1 MIRARNIGESAMR
14 RHVWGVLGAVM
25 LACALPGLT
34 QPTAAAPVKKT
45 APAKTAPKAAP
56 KAAPKPAPKP
66 AGVVAPAP
74 LPDTPEIQALRR
86 AFRFGFAPYEMLR
99 TRQLQLARVAE
110 AGFGTGVNALIP
122 RVTLADASMREVTTP
137 NNDTLYGSAW
147 LDLSDGPVFFSIPPI
162 ARYHSAA
169 LMSITSD
176 VNAVLGTRTVGASGG
191 RYAIVGP
198 GWTGELPAGV
208 EKVQSQSNDAWLL
221 VRVVV
226 NDAEDLPAAADA
238 LTRYTLSATG
248 GSRPLDLKLP
258 MRPDGKTFL
267 AAVNAAIERSGDL
280 LLADRARAFA
290 DQGIGQPWDALSPEL
305 QKRWTDSLPA
315 LIHEVRQLLDAGE
328 GIDGWVYPP
337 FNMALY
343 GEDDDLRSV
352 VAMGGLAALPRVEAI
367 YVTARKDGTGQALT
381 GAKSWRLRIPAGLP
395 VGGFW
400 SLTMYE
406 QTPDGR
412 LFFVPNELGRF
423 AVGDRSRH
431 LRADRD
437 GSIELFIQNQK
448 PSGERVVNWLPA
460 PKGPFVL
467 IFRAYLP
474 GAGLLDGSARLPP
487 VTEGEM
493 IP

>member
-1 MIRARNIGESAMR
+1 MR
-14 RHVWGVLGAVM
+14 RHLWGFLAAAM
-25 LACALPGLT
+25 LAATAPVI
-34 QPTAAAPVKKT
+34 TAAAA
-45 APAKTAPKAAP
+45 APAKKPVPAKAAAKVP
-56 KAAPKPAPKP
+56 AKPAPKP
-66 AGVVAPAP
+66 AAKPAGLVAPAP

-99 TRQLQLARVAE
+99 TRQLQLSRVAE

-122 RVTLADASMREVTTP
+122 RVTLADANMRDVTTP
-137 NNDTLYGSAW
+137 NNDTLYASAW
-147 LDLSDGPVFFSIPPI
+147 LDLSEGPVFFSIPPI
-162 ARYHSAA
+162 ARYHSAS

-176 VNAVLGTRTVGASGG
+176 VNAVLGTRTVGAAGG

-198 GWTGELPAGV
+198 GWNGELPANV

-226 NDAEDLPAAADA
+226 NDADDLPAAADA

-248 GSRPLDLKLP
+248 GSRALDLKLP
-258 MRPDGKTFL
+258 VRPDGKAFL
-267 AAVNAAIERSGDL
+267 TAVNAAIARSGDVL
-280 LLADRARAFA
+280 LMERARQFA
-290 DQGIGQPWDALSPEL
+290 DQGIGQAWETLSPEL

-315 LIHEVRQLLDAGE
+315 LIQEVRQLLESGE
-328 GIDGWVYPP
+328 GIDGWAYPP

-343 GEDDDLRSV
+343 GEDDDLRAT
-352 VAMGGLAALPRVEAI
+352 VALGGLAALPRVEAV
-367 YVTARKDGTGQALT
+367 YLTARKDGEGRTLT
-381 GAKSWRLRIPAGLP
+381 GDKSWRLRVPAGLP

-406 QTPDGR
+406 QTADGR
-412 LFFVPNELGRF
+412 LFFVPNELNRF

-431 LRADRD
+431 IRPDRD
-437 GSIELFIQNQK
+437 GSIELFIQNAR

-460 PKGPFVL
+460 PKGKFVL

-487 VTEGEM
+487 VTEGEL

>member
-1 MIRARNIGESAMR
+1 MR
-14 RHVWGVLGAVM
+14 RQFRGIVSAAIMMALTPVTG
-25 LACALPGLT
+25 LAAS
-34 QPTAAAPVKKT
+34 AAPARK
-45 APAKTAPKAAP
+45 PPPKAA
-56 KAAPKPAPKP
+56 AKPAPKP
-66 AGVVAPAP
+66 AIKPAAAAAPAP

-99 TRQLQLARVAE
+99 TRQLQLGRIAE

-122 RVTLADASMREVTTP
+122 KVTLADASTRDITTP

-147 LDLSDGPVFFSIPPI
+147 LDLSDGPVFFSIPPM
-162 ARYHSAA
+162 ARYHSAS

-176 VNAVLGTRTVGASGG
+176 VNAVLGTRTVGSNGG

-198 GWTGELPAGV
+198 GWRGELPAGV
-208 EKVQSQSNDAWLL
+208 EKVVSQSNDAWLL

-226 NDAEDLPAAADA
+226 NGEADLPAAADA

-248 GSRPLDLKLP
+248 SGRPLDLRLP
-258 MRPDGKTFL
+258 MQPDGRAFL
-267 AAVNAAIERSGDL
+267 TAINTAIERSGDAL
-280 LLADRARAFA
+280 LQDRARQFA
-290 DQGIGQPWDALSPEL
+290 DQGIGQAWEALPPEL
-305 QKRWTDSLPA
+305 QQRWNDSLPA
-315 LIHEVRQLLDAGE
+315 LIAELKRGLPNNESVN
-328 GIDGWVYPP
+328 GWIYPR

-352 VAMGGLAALPRVEAI
+352 IALAGLAALPRVEAV
-367 YVTARKDGTGQALT
+367 YVSSARDGEGQVLT
-381 GAKSWRLRIPAGLP
+381 GKKSWRLKIPAGLP

-400 SLTMYE
+400 SLTMYQQE
-406 QTPDGR
+406 PDGR
-412 LFFVPNELGRF
+412 LFFVPNELNRF
-423 AVGDRSRH
+423 AVGDRSQH
-431 LRADRD
+431 LVRYPD
-437 GSIELFIQNQK
+437 GSIELFIQHAK

-474 GAGLLDGSARLPP
+474 GAGLLDGSVRLPP